1 MAVES
6 FKCRY
11 CEQEKPIAERNLQAG
26 EVIAHYDCFMAFG
39 FSPEY
44 QSWRNRVVAYDICE
58 ACVDRFQA
66 KFEKEEEEWLAS
78 QLKETMGEEY
88 QEGYL
93 DELKE
98 RKWDS
103 EREEREEA

>member
-1 MAVES
+1 MTDLHRES

-26 EVIAHYDCFMAFG
+26 KVIAQ
-39 FSPEY
+39 Y
-44 QSWRNRVVAYDICE
+44 QSWRNRVVAFEICE
-58 ACVDRFQA
+58 ACVDRFLA
-66 KFEKEEEEWLAS
+66 KFEKEEEVWLAS